1 MYYYGFEYFIYL
13 VPGILLALYAQAKIS
28 SAYEKY
34 GSINSKINISGAQA
48 ARKILDASG
57 LYDVEIKMIGG
68 RLTDN
73 YNPSNKVLSL
83 SKDVYENTSI
93 ASISIAA
100 HEVGHAIQDKIDY
113 KPLRFRES
121 IVPMANLGSNL
132 SFWFII
138 IGCFFSYFLT
148 QIGVALFF
156 FAVLFQIVT
165 LPVEFDASRRAKLA
179 IEDAGFLD
187 QEEMKGTK
195 EVLSAA
201 ALTYVGATLTAI
213 GQFLRLLALT
223 NGGRRRRWITLDK
236 KHSLS

>member
-13 VPGILLALYAQAKIS
+13 IPDILLALYAQAKIS

-34 GSINSKINISGAQA
+34 GNINSKINISGAQA

-73 YNPSNKVLSL
+73 YNPSDKVLSL

-132 SFWFII
+132 SVWFII

-223 NGGRRRRWITLDK
+223 NGGRRRR
-236 KHSLS
+236 

>member
-13 VPGILLALYAQAKIS
+13 IPGILLALYAQAKIS
-28 SAYEKY
+28 SSYEKY
-34 GSINSKINISGAQA
+34 GNINSKINISGAQA

-73 YNPSNKVLSL
+73 YNPSDKVLSL

-132 SFWFII
+132 SVWFII

-223 NGGRRRRWITLDK
+223 NGGRRRR
-236 KHSLS
+236 

>member
-73 YNPSNKVLSL
+73 YNPSDKVLSL

-121 IVPMANLGSNL
+121 IVPMANLGTNL
-132 SFWFII
+132 SVWFII

-223 NGGRRRRWITLDK
+223 NGGRRRR
-236 KHSLS
+236 